1 MAYAYDND
9 DFSRY
14 YDTLV
19 SEHLPQADLWI
30 DTVGKIYA
38 DVIQRTIV
46 DEHSSTLVVDLGCG
60 TADDLISFQE
70 LFATKNLHFLG
81 IDLSQA
87 MLDRAKEK
95 LKNLSA
101 SAIELRQGNITNF
114 SSYLENRLA
123 DCILLPAGTFHHL
136 ITDRER
142 QEFLNHVQRSLRPVT
157 GLCAVYLL
165 PDAMIHVEPSKEASD
180 PTKFQMIA
188 AENQQQADQD
198 WVCQQ
203 RFAFDGPP
211 KIELAWK
218 LRTCSAEKLIALF
231 LANQFEVMF
240 CCVNGKDLITY
251 DAYRSLSSM
260 DHSTPVILVVRTKNS
275 IN

>member
-19 SEHLPQADLWI
+19 SEHLSQVNLWI
-30 DTVGKIYA
+30 DTVEKIYA
-38 DVIQRTIV
+38 DIIRQTIV
-46 DEHSSTLVVDLGCG
+46 DEHSTTFVVELGCG
-60 TADDLISFQE
+60 TADNLISFQK

-101 SAIELRQGNITNF
+101 SPIELRQGNITSF
-114 SSYLENRLA
+114 STCLEKRLA

-136 ITDRER
+136 ITDHER
-142 QEFLNHVQRSLRPVT
+142 QEFLNHVRRSLRPAT

-165 PDAMIHVEPSKEASD
+165 PDAMIHAEPSKEASD

-188 AENQQQADQD
+188 AVNQQQADQE
-198 WVCQQ
+198 WICQQ
-203 RFAFDGPP
+203 KFAFNGPP
-211 KIELAWK
+211 KIELAWQ
-218 LRTCSAEKLIALF
+218 LRTCSAEKLIAIF
-231 LANQFEVMF
+231 LANQFEVML
-240 CCVNGKDLITY
+240 CCVNGNDLITY
-251 DAYRSLSSM
+251 EAYRSLSSM
-260 DHSTPVILVVRTKNS
+260 DHSTPVIIVVRTKN
-275 IN
+275 NTN